1 MTMSL
6 YLFLDMY
13 LHSGEYHVGRSKTFN
28 MIIQNIHSSRGTV
41 VCNLHFI
48 LKPTVIGHLAA
59 VVLEFIT
66 FIGFIVG
73 YLV

>member
-1 MTMSL
+1 MKFIDEHGVKDYSSYISNT
-6 YLFLDMY
+6 YNYFY
-13 LHSGEYHVGRSKTFN
+13 
-28 MIIQNIHSSRGTV
+28 IHSSRGTV